1 MKKFLAIALAV
12 IIACVAF
19 VGCSASKGTDDSKA
33 NADGKIDVKVVLV
46 LEDKTEKTYDIKVT
60 DGATARE
67 ALIEGGLVGEDQESA
82 FLIETIDGNTAA
94 MADGVLWV
102 ISDENDQQIG
112 SWDDVTLSAGDT
124 LRLVYTVA
132 PNFDD

>member
-19 VGCSASKGTDDSKA
+19 VGCSANKGTDDTTP

-46 LEDKTEKTYDIKVT
+46 LEDKTEKTYDIRVT

-102 ISDENDQQIG
+102 ISDENDEQIG